1 MRVRVGIIDLSLI
14 RCGRGS
20 CHEAIFMG
28 AKEYGELKG
37 EWRMERRVED
47 LHVILNDIMGGH
59 AARML
64 RVRARRTRHLA
75 KILLEVVNRRC
86 YSSRP
91 AGL

>member
-1 MRVRVGIIDLSLI
+1 
-14 RCGRGS
+14 
-20 CHEAIFMG
+20 MG

-64 RVRARRTRHLA
+64 RVRARRTRHLT